1 MLLRGTG
8 MLEEMGTGVPEVV
21 SHGCHESWNK
31 EEEPQTI
38 LYNIITNKRLVIPRK
53 YKQRSTAAPYNS
65 GTWATSLTLPSLLT
79 SLQINTFVC

>member
-8 MLEEMGTGVPEVV
+8 MLEEMGTGVPDVM

-38 LYNIITNKRLVIPRK
+38 LYITNKRLNISMVIPRK
-53 YKQRSTAAPYNS
+53 YKQASTIQQWYLGYLADSPIFA
-65 GTWATSLTLPSLLT
+65 

>member
-8 MLEEMGTGVPEVV
+8 MLEEMMGTGVPDVM
-21 SHGCHESWNK
+21 SHGFHESWNK

-38 LYNIITNKRLVIPRK
+38 LYITNKRLVIPRK
-53 YKQRSTAAPYNS
+53 SKQASIIQQWYLGYLADSPIFA
-65 GTWATSLTLPSLLT
+65 